1 MNYNRC
7 TYHVIGEG
15 SEDAEGDL
23 VVGRLVHV
31 DDGENGGREG
41 TDDKLSSRENIN

>member
-1 MNYNRC
+1 MTRS
-7 TYHVIGEG
+7 YHVIGER

-41 TDDKLSSRENIN
+41 TDDKLKKMTKKKIN